1 MFKVALLAK
10 VLSGLPFVAQ
20 DPVLWVN
27 RTEII
32 PAINAE
38 LCHQKLE
45 DWVSV
50 VKPLPLKKTAKNA
63 TKNTTKNKK
72 NSGES
77 LKTLENILG
86 LKRLNPTDFKTEV
99 DFSEASEAIQDCDDF
114 PCDVKLSQ
122 DETKIMK
129 STQPSNRLKVFRD
142 LILKRVQSS
151 VRDEFESGK
160 RVDLK
165 QWFLNRPELK
175 DIFTSGSGW
184 EESSVFYQGSFLGQR
199 VLKLNSDRMKPTRQI
214 FKVSLF
220 REGDQMILF
229 SQDLYSSHFFD
240 GWADIVSL
248 SCDRVDSQLGV
259 TQSLV
264 VDFDLLKN
272 TDLLSSIAKPQ
283 MRDAIRTQGMLTL
296 EENFKKFKSNLKL
309 VSTEK
314 VPEKMKTQKTIT
326 EKTIK

>member
-1 MFKVALLAK
+1 
-10 VLSGLPFVAQ
+10 
-20 DPVLWVN
+20 
-27 RTEII
+27 
-32 PAINAE
+32 
-38 LCHQKLE
+38 
-45 DWVSV
+45 
-50 VKPLPLKKTAKNA
+50 
-63 TKNTTKNKK
+63 
-72 NSGES
+72 
-77 LKTLENILG
+77 
-86 LKRLNPTDFKTEV
+86 
-99 DFSEASEAIQDCDDF
+99 
-114 PCDVKLSQ
+114 
-122 DETKIMK
+122 
-129 STQPSNRLKVFRD
+129 
-142 LILKRVQSS
+142 
-151 VRDEFESGK
+151 
-160 RVDLK
+160 
-165 QWFLNRPELK
+165 
-175 DIFTSGSGW
+175 
-184 EESSVFYQGSFLGQR
+184 
-199 VLKLNSDRMKPTRQI
+199 
-214 FKVSLF
+214 
-220 REGDQMILF
+220 MILF